1 MPLIITCKVTPRS
14 GRTLCILG
22 SGDNLKC
29 YLKSPPEK
37 GKANKELIVYF
48 ASALKIPQN
57 LVELI
62 GGATSRTK
70 RLKIDKDLTFEQLLA
85 VLGIEVQKKLFE

>member
-37 GKANKELIVYF
+37 GKANKELIAYF
-48 ASALKIPQN
+48 ASTLKIPQHS
-57 LVELI
+57 VELI
-62 GGATSRTK
+62 GGTTSRTK
-70 RLKIDKDLTFEQLLA
+70 RLKIDKDLTFEQLLSL
-85 VLGIEVQKKLFE
+85 LGIEVQKKIFE